1 MAVGASVR
9 GVGVDQIFNLH
20 LGGHELVGT
29 VRGTG
34 RQDLLRKAWAVALLG
49 VEQMG
54 SAAETG

>member
-1 MAVGASVR
+1 MR